1 MKNKAGK
8 MTLLAVVLCILSLA
22 VCACGQAEEMPD
34 AEEQQE
40 ALSDPLPEDGEQG
53 EASDLEAADA
63 EADTGYEQE
72 TTKASAEPESG
83 EGGGKETGSTSGEW
97 MDSSPDL
104 EGHIKALEDGQL
116 TVIESIQKKAED
128 GGDIM
133 ISPGSGD
140 DSEFN
145 KVAVT
150 YDQNT
155 LFKIKTIYDGGA
167 SSELSEATAADMES
181 GQMVEVWGSFSGD
194 SLKAV
199 QICIIKVV

>member
-8 MTLLAVVLCILSLA
+8 MILLTGALCILSFA
-22 VCACGQAEEMPD
+22 VCACGGAKETPD

-40 ALSDPLPEDGEQG
+40 ALGEPLSEDEEQDKDSDPK
-53 EASDLEAADA
+53 A
-63 EADTGYEQE
+63 ADTGNEQE
-72 TTKASAEPESG
+72 SPEASAEPESG
-83 EGGGKETGSTSGEW
+83 EGGDKGTETDGTSGEW
-97 MDSSPDL
+97 SDSAPDL
-104 EGHIKALEDGQL
+104 EGDIKDLEDGRL
-116 TVIESIQKKAED
+116 TVVEAIQEKADD

-155 LFKIKTIYDGGA
+155 LFKMKTIYDGGA
-167 SSELSEATAADMES
+167 SSELSEATAADMTS

-194 SLKAV
+194 SLKAAR
-199 QICIIKVV
+199 ICIIKVV

>member
-8 MTLLAVVLCILSLA
+8 MILLAVVLCILSLA

-40 ALSDPLPEDGEQG
+40 ALSAPLPEDGEQ
-53 EASDLEAADA
+53 EKASDPE
-63 EADTGYEQE
+63 EADTGNEQE
-72 TTKASAEPESG
+72 NPEASAEPESG

-97 MDSSPDL
+97 VDSSPDL
-104 EGHIKALEDGQL
+104 EGEIKALEDGQL

-128 GGDIM
+128 GGDII
-133 ISPGSGD
+133 ISPGGGD

-155 LFKIKTIYDGGA
+155 LFKIRTIYDGGA
-167 SSELSEATAADMES
+167 SSELSEATAADMAS

-194 SLKAV
+194 SLKAA